1 MLPVKGAANVILCDG
16 GVELAIADDGQ
27 YFDWAQVGV
36 RVIAHREF
44 ALAHPEAVA
53 ILENVI

>member
-1 MLPVKGAANVILCDG
+1 MILCDG